1 MKKQTSAVEKQYQ
14 DFNKSFHYDENE
26 EPVKIKVE
34 PLTTDESSLFFNI
47 KYSFSEFKNV
57 GKYEGESLESKYN
70 NYLTRFKQ

>member
-14 DFNKSFHYDENE
+14 DFNKSFHYGENE